1 MPLTATAKALGKA
14 GPKQGVRVDSR
25 GSVNED
31 IKQAA
36 EHMSVKWRE
45 KTGLELQIQT
55 PSGYG
60 PDKITK

>member
-1 MPLTATAKALGKA
+1 M
-14 GPKQGVRVDSR
+14 QVDSR

-36 EHMSVKWRE
+36 EHMSVKCRE
-45 KTGLELQIQT
+45 KPGLELQIQT

-60 PDKITK
+60 PDKTTERVT